1 MAHRFHISCSVLLI
15 LATAACGEGETVDT
29 KTGAVTADGAAGD
42 GVLLDGT
49 AADAA
54 AGADAGPDAEA
65 PGTDATAEND
75 LPDVA
80 VEADVPLLPPDIAA
94 DVKADVPPSTSAA
107 LISCMTQHCSSEL
120 GDCLGD
126 SGCAGAVGCLAG
138 CKGDTGCM
146 LACGNGLSPEAQKLL
161 LAMSTCGGKQGCIQ
175 IPGLGGNCGNGK
187 CDLGENFTCA
197 KDCPAVC
204 GDGKCDSGEQASC
217 AKDCAPAGPSCGDGK
232 CDALFENPFVCAK
245 DCPAPKCGDK
255 KCELPWETA
264 LTCAGDCSGGLTGSC
279 GDGKCEGP
287 FENPFTC
294 TKDCPAPKCGDGACD
309 LPYELTATCPADCKP
324 SADAIKG
331 NVTGCLASKCA
342 SESTACVLDFAGCA
356 GTSLC
361 VGGCKDMA
369 CVDAC
374 GAKLS
379 GGSASKFKAMRDC
392 MAGKC
397 TGP

>member
-245 DCPAPKCGDK
+245 DCPAPKCGD
-255 KCELPWETA
+255 
-264 LTCAGDCSGGLTGSC
+264 
-279 GDGKCEGP
+279 
-287 FENPFTC
+287 
-294 TKDCPAPKCGDGACD
+294 GACD